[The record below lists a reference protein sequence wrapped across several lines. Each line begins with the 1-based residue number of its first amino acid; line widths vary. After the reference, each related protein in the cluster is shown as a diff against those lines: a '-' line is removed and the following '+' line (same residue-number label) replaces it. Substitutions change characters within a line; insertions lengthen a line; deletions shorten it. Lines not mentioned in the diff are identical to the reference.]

1 MVSEMRDMEFKILG
15 GLSREE
21 ASPFFSLCRKNKYP
35 DGTCLFKERTEARTF
50 YLVLDGSI
58 ELRFEMPGK
67 RNADGTLITTQG
79 SGEAVGW
86 SVLIPPFKYSLSGYC
101 RRETTVLEID
111 KADFSA
117 LFPSNY
123 RLAYIIMRNV
133 GALIGERLARMEDAL
148 AKCLGEEIMSEW

>member
-1 MVSEMRDMEFKILG
+1 MVYEMRDMEFKILD

-21 ASPFFSLCRKNKYP
+21 VSAFLSLCRKNKYP
-35 DGTCLFKERTEARTF
+35 HGTCLFTERTEAGTF

-67 RNADGTLITTQG
+67 RHADGTLITTQG

-86 SVLIPPFKYSLSGYC
+86 SVLIPPFSYSLSGYC
-101 RRETTVLEID
+101 RGETAVLEID
-111 KADFSA
+111 KADFST
-117 LFPSNY
+117 LFDGNY
-123 RLAYIIMRNV
+123 HLAYIITRNV
-133 GALIGERLARMEDAL
+133 GTLVGERLLRMEDAL